1 MANNIN
7 DSQDWEFWI
16 DRGGTF
22 TDVIG
27 RSKKHPEHLLVTKLL
42 SESPGQYADATVEGM
57 RRLIALAEKGEAGPE
72 NTADAPCLSDKIS
85 VARIG
90 TTIGTNALL
99 QRRGDRCA
107 LITNCGFKDAL
118 RIGYQNRPDIF
129 ALAIKLPEML
139 FEKAVEVHG
148 RFDAQGNEIEAL
160 DLADAEKQLKEILDS
175 GIKSIAIVFMHAYRF
190 DTHEKRIKELA
201 QRLGFEQV
209 STSSEVSPLIRFVA
223 RGDTAV
229 VDAYLTPLLNRYLK
243 TITEMLPSSRLY
255 FMQSN
260 GGLTPARNF
269 RGRDCLLS
277 GPAGGVVAAARS
289 SALAGFNHVIGF
301 DMGGTSTDVSHY
313 DGYFERTSET
323 TIQGV
328 KVRTPMMEV
337 HTVAAGGGSILTF
350 DGERCRVGPQSA
362 GANPGP
368 ACYRLGGP
376 LTVTDANLLLGR
388 IQPKFFPSIFGD
400 HHDQPLDTKIVKEKF
415 AALTKEIAKADSSE
429 TLASENDSNCLTT
442 PEHVA
447 EGYLKIAVEI
457 MANAVRKISTEKGH
471 DLETSALCAF
481 GGAGGQHACQ
491 IANELNIK
499 TVLLHPLAGVLSA
512 FGIGIA
518 DTVEIAQA
526 AVEEEF
532 NRENLLQLEKTKAEL
547 AAKATATLE
556 SHGLKSENLETSF
569 GLHLRYRGTDAAIFV
584 PLKSEAETRKVF
596 ETFHHKRY
604 GFITDKPIVI
614 ESISAEVISKGQNAE
629 CGSSKIAKTG
639 NPKPVDSVQLFC
651 GGKWQEAKVFN
662 RTELSQGAKICG
674 PAVIAE
680 ETATTVV
687 DPGWSLR
694 VDERGFLILEKFE
707 EKRGVDCN
715 DAENSTNNQTDARRE
730 TGSAIKADPI
740 KLELFSNRLMSIA
753 EEMGIV
759 LQNTSH
765 SVNIKERLDFSC
777 AIFDRQGKLIANAP
791 HIPVHLGSMS
801 ESVQSLMREKA
812 GKLAAGDT
820 FIINNPYLGGTH
832 LPDITAISPV
842 FASRSNGKYTA
853 PDFFVA
859 SRGHHADIG
868 GITPGSMPPAS
879 KHIDEEGVI
888 FSHFHLAREGQL
900 NEKALRKELLG
911 AKFPARNPAQNI
923 ADLTAQIAANR
934 CGADALVRLC
944 ERYGLSVVESY
955 MQFVRNNAASSVR
968 RALAKISEGQF
979 SSELDDG
986 SKIAVTVKV
995 NRKNETVSISFSG
1008 TSAQHKGNMNAP
1020 LAISKAAL
1028 LYVFRTIVNDNIP
1041 LNDGCLE
1048 PVEFSIPETCILNP
1062 KSPAAVV
1069 AGNVETSQILVD
1081 SLYAAMD
1088 LMAAA
1093 QGTMNNLTFGNDELQ
1108 YYETICG
1115 GAGAGA
1121 DYAGSSAV
1129 HTHMTNSRLT
1139 DPEVL
1144 ELRYPVLLEH
1154 FGIRQN
1160 SGGAGKNR
1168 GGDGSIRRIKFLT
1181 PMSVSILS
1189 QRRIVEPFGMHG
1201 GLPGKRGINKWIK
1214 KDGTEEILPGTITVN
1229 VESGDSIQIE
1239 TPGGGGWGEP

>member
-1 MANNIN
+1 MANNFN

-72 NTADAPCLSDKIS
+72 NKTDAPCLSDKIS

-139 FEKAVEVHG
+139 FEKAVELHG

-900 NEKALRKELLG
+900 NEKALLKELLG

-934 CGADALVRLC
+934 CGGDALVRLC

>member
-1 MANNIN
+1 LVVANNIN

-57 RRLIALAEKGEAGPE
+57 RRLIALAEKGEAVAE
-72 NTADAPCLSDKIS
+72 NKADAPCLSDKIS

-107 LITNCGFKDAL
+107 LITNQGFKDAL

-129 ALAIKLPEML
+129 ALAITLPEML
-139 FEKAVEVHG
+139 FEKAIELHG
-148 RFDAQGNEIEAL
+148 RFDAEGNEIEAL
-160 DLADAEKQLKEILDS
+160 DLPDAEKQLREILES

-190 DTHEKRIKELA
+190 DAHEKKIKELA
-201 QRLGFEQV
+201 LRLGFEQV
-209 STSSEVSPLIRFVA
+209 SASSEVSPLIRFVS
-223 RGDTAV
+223 RGDTTV
-229 VDAYLTPLLNRYLK
+229 VDAYLTPLLNRYLQ
-243 TITEMLPSSRLY
+243 TITGMLPGSKLY

-260 GGLTPARNF
+260 GGLTPAMNF

-277 GPAGGVVAAARS
+277 GPAGGVVAAARA

-301 DMGGTSTDVSHY
+301 DMGGTSTDVCHY

-323 TIQGV
+323 DIQGV
-328 KVRTPMMEV
+328 KIRTPMMAV

-368 ACYRLGGP
+368 ACYRSGGP

-388 IQPKFFPSIFGD
+388 IQPKFFPSIFGK
-400 HHDQPLDTKIVKEKF
+400 HHDQPLDTVIVKEKF
-415 AALTKEIAKADSSE
+415 AALTREIARADSSGA
-429 TLASENDSNCLTT
+429 LASEKDSNSLTA
-442 PEHVA
+442 PELVA

-471 DLETSALCAF
+471 DLDASALCAF

-491 IANELNIK
+491 IADELNIK

-532 NRENLLQLEKTKAEL
+532 NKENLSKLEKTKAEL

-584 PLKSEAETRKVF
+584 PLKSEAESRKVF

-639 NPKPVDSVQLFC
+639 DAKPVDSVQLFC
-651 GGKWQEAKVFN
+651 GGKWQDAKVFN
-662 RTELSQGAKICG
+662 RAQLTQDAKING
-674 PAVIAE
+674 PAIIAE
-680 ETATTVV
+680 DTATTVV
-687 DPGWSLR
+687 DPGWALR
-694 VDERGFLILEKFE
+694 VDERGFLILEKTE
-707 EKRGVDCN
+707 AATEVYGL
-715 DAENSTNNQTDARRE
+715 DAENRAHAT
-730 TGSAIKADPI
+730 KADPI

-812 GKLAAGDT
+812 GKLAPGDT

-832 LPDITAISPV
+832 LPDVTAISPV
-842 FASRSNGKYTA
+842 FARRNNANFTT

-879 KHIDEEGVI
+879 KHIEEEGVV
-888 FSHFHLAREGQL
+888 FSHFHLAKEGQL
-900 NEKALRKELLG
+900 NEEALLKELLA

-923 ADLTAQIAANR
+923 ADLTAQIAANK

-944 ERYGLSVVESY
+944 DRYELGVVESY
-955 MQFVRNNAASSVR
+955 MQFVRDNAASSVR
-968 RALAKISEGQF
+968 RALGKISEGQF
-979 SSELDDG
+979 SGELDDG
-986 SKIAVTVKV
+986 SKIVVSVKVDRKDETVKV
-995 NRKNETVSISFSG
+995 SFSG
-1008 TSAQHKGNMNAP
+1008 TSPQHKGNMNAP

-1081 SLYAAMD
+1081 TLYAAMD

-1154 FGIRQN
+1154 FGVRKN

-1189 QRRIVEPFGMHG
+1189 QRRVAEPFGMHG

-1214 KDGTEEILPGTITVN
+1214 KDGSEEILPGTITVN

-1239 TPGGGGWGEP
+1239 TPGGGGWGVP

>member
-1 MANNIN
+1 MD
-7 DSQDWEFWI
+7 DSQEWEFWI

-27 RSKKHPEHLLVTKLL
+27 RSKKQPALLRVTKLL

-57 RRLIALAEKGEAGPE
+57 RRIISAAAGAS
-72 NTADAPCLSDKIS
+72 ADQLSLEDKID
-85 VARIG
+85 VARMG

-99 QRRGDRCA
+99 QRRGERCA
-107 LITNCGFKDAL
+107 LITNQGFKDAL
-118 RIGYQNRPDIF
+118 KIGYQNRPDIF
-129 ALAIKLPEML
+129 SLAIKLPDML
-139 FEKAVEVHG
+139 FERAIELKG
-148 RFDAQGNEIEAL
+148 RFDAGGNEIEAL
-160 DLADAEKQLKEILDS
+160 DLADAEKQLKDLLAS
-175 GIKSIAIVFMHAYRF
+175 GITSAAIVFMHSYRF
-190 DTHEKRIKELA
+190 DSHEKTIKELA
-201 QRLGFEQV
+201 LRLGFEQV
-209 STSSEVSPLIRFVA
+209 SASSEVSPLIRFVS
-223 RGDTAV
+223 RGDTAA

-243 TITEMLPSSRLY
+243 TITSQLPGSRLY

-260 GGLTPARNF
+260 GGLTPAENF

-289 SALAGFNHVIGF
+289 SALAGYNHVIGF
-301 DMGGTSTDVSHY
+301 DMGGTSTDVCHY
-313 DGYFERTSET
+313 DGHFERTSET
-323 TIQGV
+323 DIQGV
-328 KVRTPMMEV
+328 IIRTPMMAV

-368 ACYRLGGP
+368 VCYRRGGP
-376 LTVTDANLLLGR
+376 LAVTDANLLLGR
-388 IQPKFFPSIFGD
+388 IQPKFFPSIFGVNY
-400 HHDQPLDTKIVKEKF
+400 DQPLDKEAVALKF
-415 AALTKEIAKADSSE
+415 AALTNDIAGAG
-429 TLASENDSNCLTT
+429 LASDGALPTCE
-442 PEHVA
+442 EVA

-457 MANAVRKISTEKGH
+457 MASAVGKISTEKGH
-471 DLETSALCAF
+471 DLEGSALCAF

-491 IANELNIK
+491 IADELNIK
-499 TVLLHPLAGVLSA
+499 TVLIHPLAGVLSA

-526 AVEEEF
+526 AVEEDL
-532 NRENLLQLEKTKAEL
+532 NSKTLAQIEKTKLEL
-547 AAKATATLE
+547 AEKAIATLAL
-556 SHGLKSENLETSF
+556 HGLRSDNLETSF
-569 GLHLRYRGTDAAIFV
+569 GVHLRYRGSDVAIFV
-584 PLKSEAETRKVF
+584 PLKSEMETKKTF
-596 ETFHHKRY
+596 ETLHLKRY
-604 GFITDKPIVI
+604 GFIADKPIVV
-614 ESISAEVISKGQNAE
+614 ESLLAEVISRGEGAE
-629 CGSSKIAKTG
+629 CGSTISKSSPGKIETALPAEVG
-639 NPKPVDSVQLFC
+639 NVPLFC
-651 GGKWQEAKVFN
+651 GGKWLQAKVFD
-662 RTELSQGAKICG
+662 RSQLTQISEIEG
-674 PAVIAE
+674 PAIIAE
-680 ETATTVV
+680 ATATTVV
-687 DPGWSLR
+687 DPGWSAR
-694 VDERGFLILEKFE
+694 VDKRGFLILEKTQVE
-707 EKRGVDCN
+707 ASSAHA
-715 DAENSTNNQTDARRE
+715 DAGAAT
-730 TGSAIKADPI
+730 KADPV

-753 EEMGIV
+753 EQMGII

-777 AIFDRQGKLIANAP
+777 AIFDRQGRLIANAP

-801 ESVQSLMREKA
+801 ESVQSLMKEKGA
-812 GKLAAGDT
+812 LLSPGDT

-842 FASRSNGKYTA
+842 FAKTSNGSFTS

-859 SRGHHADIG
+859 SRGHHADVG

-879 KHIDEEGVI
+879 KHIDEEGVV

-900 NEKALRKELLG
+900 NEESVLKELLG

-934 CGADALVRLC
+934 SGADALVRLC
-944 ERYGLSVVESY
+944 SRYGLPVVESY
-955 MQFVRNNAASSVR
+955 MQFVRDNAASSVR
-968 RALAKISEGQF
+968 KALGRISEGDF
-979 SSELDDG
+979 EGELDDG
-986 SKIAVTVKV
+986 SKIVVKV
-995 NRKNETVSISFSG
+995 KVDRKKEKVSVSFSG
-1008 TSAQHKGNMNAP
+1008 TSSQHPGNMNAP

-1048 PVEFSIPETCILNP
+1048 PVEFTIPESCMLNP
-1062 KSPAAVV
+1062 RSPAAVV

-1081 SLYAAMD
+1081 SLYGAMD

-1121 DYAGSSAV
+1121 DFEGASAV

-1154 FGIRQN
+1154 FGVRAD
-1160 SGGAGKNR
+1160 SGGKGKNR
-1168 GGDGSIRRIKFLT
+1168 GGDGTIRRIQFLA
-1181 PMSVSILS
+1181 PMTVSILS
-1189 QRRIVEPFGMHG
+1189 QRRIAKPFGLHG
-1201 GLPGKRGINKWIK
+1201 GQPGKCGVNTWIK
-1214 KDGTEEILPGTITVN
+1214 KDGTREALPGTITIK
-1229 VESGDSIQIE
+1229 VEAGDSIQIE
-1239 TPGGGGWGEP
+1239 TPGGGAWGEP

>member
-1 MANNIN
+1 MN

-72 NTADAPCLSDKIS
+72 NKTDAPCLSDKIS

-139 FEKAVEVHG
+139 FEKAVELHG

-243 TITEMLPSSRLY
+243 TITEMLSSSRLY

-629 CGSSKIAKTG
+629 CGSSKIAKKG

-900 NEKALRKELLG
+900 NEKALLKELLG

-979 SSELDDG
+979 SGELDDG

-995 NRKNETVSISFSG
+995 NRKNETVSVSFSG

>member
-1 MANNIN
+1 MAKNII
-7 DSQDWEFWI
+7 DSQSWEFWI

-27 RSKKHPEHLLVTKLL
+27 RSKKQPELLLVTKLL
-42 SESPGQYADATVEGM
+42 SESPGQYADATIEGM
-57 RRLIALAEKGEAGPE
+57 RRLIALAEKGHD
-72 NTADAPCLSDKIS
+72 ADTGSGLEGKIA
-85 VARIG
+85 VARMG

-99 QRRGDRCA
+99 QKRGDRCA
-107 LITNCGFKDAL
+107 LITNRGFKDAL

-139 FEKAVEVHG
+139 FEKAVELQG
-148 RFDAQGNEIEAL
+148 RFDAEGNELEPL
-160 DLADAEKQLKEILDS
+160 DLADAEKQLQELLAS

-190 DTHEKRIKELA
+190 DKHEKAVKDLA
-201 QRLGFEQV
+201 LRLGFEQV
-209 STSSEVSPLIRFVA
+209 SASSEVSPLIRFVSRA
-223 RGDTAV
+223 DTAV

-243 TITEMLPSSRLY
+243 TITATLPGSRLY

-260 GGLTPARNF
+260 GGLTPAMNF

-289 SALAGFNHVIGF
+289 SALAGYNHVIGF
-301 DMGGTSTDVSHY
+301 DMGGTSTDVCHY
-313 DGYFERTSET
+313 DGHFERTSET
-323 TIQGV
+323 DIQGV
-328 KVRTPMMEV
+328 KIRTPMMAV
-337 HTVAAGGGSILTF
+337 HTVAAGGGSILAF

-368 ACYRLGGP
+368 ACYRRGGP
-376 LTVTDANLLLGR
+376 LAVTDANLLLGR
-388 IQPKFFPSIFGD
+388 IQPKFFPSIFGEN
-400 HHDQPLDTKIVKEKF
+400 HDQPLDTQAVKEKF
-415 AALTKEIAKADSSE
+415 AALTEEIIAAG
-429 TLASENDSNCLTT
+429 ASNHEGEESASQGVLNT
-442 PEHVA
+442 PELVA

-457 MANAVRKISTEKGH
+457 MASAVRKISTEKGH
-471 DLETSALCAF
+471 DLEGSALSAF

-491 IANELNIK
+491 IADELNIK
-499 TVLLHPLAGVLSA
+499 TILLHPLAGVLSA

-532 NRENLLQLEKTKAEL
+532 NTKNLANLERTKTEL
-547 AAKATATLE
+547 AAKATATLA

-584 PLKSEAETRKVF
+584 PMKSEAETRKTF
-596 ETFHHKRY
+596 ETLHHKRY

-614 ESISAEVISKGQNAE
+614 ESISAEVISKGENAD
-629 CGSSKIAKTG
+629 CGSSRIDKDGVLKA
-639 NPKPVDSVQLFC
+639 VDTVQLFC
-651 GGKWQEAKVFN
+651 GGRWRDANVFV
-662 RTELSQGAKICG
+662 RSQLTQSARIEG
-674 PAVIAE
+674 PAIIAE
-680 ETATTVV
+680 DTATTVV
-687 DPGWSLR
+687 DPGWSAR
-694 VDERGFLILEKFE
+694 IDERGFLILEKQKTSDFSATA
-707 EKRGVDCN
+707 RGG
-715 DAENSTNNQTDARRE
+715 SE
-730 TGSAIKADPI
+730 TKADPI

-777 AIFDRQGKLIANAP
+777 AIFDRQGRLIANAP

-801 ESVQSLMREKA
+801 ESVQSLMQEKA
-812 GKLAAGDT
+812 NALAPGDT
-820 FIINNPYLGGTH
+820 FIINNPFLGGTH
-832 LPDITAISPV
+832 LPDVTAISPV
-842 FASRSNGKYTA
+842 FAKRSNGKYTA

-879 KHIDEEGVI
+879 KNIDEEGVV
-888 FSHFHLAREGQL
+888 FSHFHLAKEGQL
-900 NEKALRKELLG
+900 NEDALRKELLG
-911 AKFPARNPAQNI
+911 AKYPARNPAQNI

-944 ERYGLSVVESY
+944 DRYGLGVVESY
-955 MQFVRNNAASSVR
+955 MQFVRDNAASSVR
-968 RALAKISEGQF
+968 KALSKISEGEF
-979 SSELDDG
+979 CGELDDG
-986 SKIAVTVKV
+986 SKIAVQVKV
-995 NRKNETVSISFSG
+995 NRKNETVSVNFSG
-1008 TSAQHKGNMNAP
+1008 TSGQHPGNMNAP
-1020 LAISKAAL
+1020 SAISKAAL

-1041 LNDGCLE
+1041 LNDGCLK
-1048 PVEFSIPETCILNP
+1048 PVEFSVPDSCILNP
-1062 KSPAAVV
+1062 KPPAAVV

-1081 SLYAAMD
+1081 SLYGAMD

-1115 GAGAGA
+1115 GAGAGKE
-1121 DYAGSSAV
+1121 YAGSSAV

-1139 DPEVL
+1139 DPEIL

-1154 FGIRQN
+1154 FGVRAD

-1168 GGDGSIRRIKFLT
+1168 GGDGTIRRIRFLI
-1181 PMSVSILS
+1181 PMTVSILS
-1189 QRRIVEPFGMHG
+1189 QRRVVEPFGLHG
-1201 GLPGKRGINKWIK
+1201 GKPGKRGVNKWIK
-1214 KDGTEEILPGTITVN
+1214 KDGTEEVLPGTITVK

>member
-1 MANNIN
+1 MAKNIDN
-7 DSQDWEFWI
+7 SQKWEFWI

-27 RSKKHPEHLLVTKLL
+27 RSKKQPDQLRVTKLL

-57 RRLIALAEKGEAGPE
+57 RRIICAAAGDSSE
-72 NTADAPCLSDKIS
+72 QLLLEDKID
-85 VARIG
+85 VARMG

-107 LITNCGFKDAL
+107 LITNRGFKDAL

-129 ALAIKLPEML
+129 ALAIKLPDML
-139 FEKAVEVHG
+139 FERAVELNG
-148 RFDAQGNEIEAL
+148 RFDAGGNEIEAL
-160 DLADAEKQLKEILDS
+160 DLTDAEKQLNDLLAS
-175 GIKSIAIVFMHAYRF
+175 GIKSVAIVFMHSYRF
-190 DTHEKRIKELA
+190 DSHEKTIKELA
-201 QRLGFEQV
+201 LRLGFEQV
-209 STSSEVSPLIRFVA
+209 SASSEVSPLIRFVS

-243 TITEMLPSSRLY
+243 TITSQLPGSRLY

-260 GGLTPARNF
+260 GGLTPAMNF

-289 SALAGFNHVIGF
+289 SALAGYNHVIGF
-301 DMGGTSTDVSHY
+301 DMGGTSTDVCHY
-313 DGYFERTSET
+313 EGHFERTSET
-323 TIQGV
+323 DIQGV
-328 KVRTPMMEV
+328 KIRTPMMAV

-368 ACYRLGGP
+368 VCYRRGGP
-376 LTVTDANLLLGR
+376 LSVTDANLLLGR
-388 IQPKFFPSIFGD
+388 IQPKFFPAIFGVTY
-400 HHDQPLDTKIVKEKF
+400 DQPLDKESVAEKF
-415 AALTKEIAKADSSE
+415 AALTREIASAG
-429 TLASENDSNCLTT
+429 LASDGALSTCE
-442 PEHVA
+442 EVA

-457 MANAVRKISTEKGH
+457 MASAVRKISTEKGH
-471 DLETSALCAF
+471 DLEGSALCAF

-491 IANELNIK
+491 IADELNIK

-526 AVEEEF
+526 AVEEDL
-532 NRENLLQLEKTKAEL
+532 NSKTLAQIEKTKLEL
-547 AAKATATLE
+547 AEKATATLALY
-556 SHGLKSENLETSF
+556 GLKSENLETSF
-569 GLHLRYRGTDAAIFV
+569 GVYLRYRGTDAAIFV
-584 PLKSEAETRKVF
+584 PLKSEMETRKTF
-596 ETFHHKRY
+596 ETLHHKRY
-604 GFITDKPIVI
+604 GFITDKPIVV
-614 ESISAEVISKGQNAE
+614 ESILAEVIARGESAE
-629 CGSSKIAKTG
+629 CGSSSSEKCASIISTSSSRKIETA
-639 NPKPVDSVQLFC
+639 PSAEVDNVPLFC
-651 GGKWQEAKVFN
+651 GGKWLQAKVFD
-662 RTELSQGAKICG
+662 RSQLTQTSEIEG

-680 ETATTVV
+680 ATATTVV
-687 DPGWSLR
+687 DPGWSAR
-694 VDERGFLILEKFE
+694 MDERGFLILEKTQVE
-707 EKRGVDCN
+707 TS
-715 DAENSTNNQTDARRE
+715 STTRE
-730 TGSAIKADPI
+730 GGAATKADPV

-777 AIFDRQGKLIANAP
+777 AIFDRQGRLIANAP

-801 ESVQSLMREKA
+801 ESVQSLMKEK
-812 GKLAAGDT
+812 GSLLAPGDT

-842 FASRSNGKYTA
+842 FAKTSNGSFTA

-859 SRGHHADIG
+859 SRGHHADVG
-868 GITPGSMPPAS
+868 GITPGSMPAAS
-879 KHIDEEGVI
+879 KHIVEEGVV
-888 FSHFHLAREGQL
+888 FSHFHLAKEGRL
-900 NEKALRKELLG
+900 NEEAVRKELLG

-944 ERYGLSVVESY
+944 SRYGLPVVESY
-955 MQFVRNNAASSVR
+955 MQFVRDNAASSVR
-968 RALAKISEGQF
+968 KALGKISEGDF
-979 SSELDDG
+979 EGELDDG
-986 SKIAVTVKV
+986 SKIVVQVKV
-995 NRKNETVSISFSG
+995 DRKNEKVAVSFSG
-1008 TSAQHKGNMNAP
+1008 TSAQHPGNMNAP

-1048 PVEFSIPETCILNP
+1048 PVEFTIPESCMLNP
-1062 KSPAAVV
+1062 KWPAAVV

-1081 SLYAAMD
+1081 SIYGAMD

-1121 DYAGSSAV
+1121 DYEGASAV

-1154 FGIRQN
+1154 FGVRAD
-1160 SGGAGKNR
+1160 SGGKGKNC
-1168 GGDGSIRRIKFLT
+1168 GGDGSIRRIQFLT
-1181 PMSVSILS
+1181 PMTVSILS
-1189 QRRIVEPFGMHG
+1189 QRRIAKPFGLHG
-1201 GLPGKRGINKWIK
+1201 GQPGKCGVNTWIK
-1214 KDGTEEILPGTITVN
+1214 KDGEGETLPGTITIK
-1229 VESGDSIQIE
+1229 VEAGDSIQIE
-1239 TPGGGGWGEP
+1239 TPGGGAWGES

>member
-1 MANNIN
+1 MAKKFI
-7 DSQDWEFWI
+7 DSQSWEFWI

-27 RSKKHPEHLLVTKLL
+27 RSKEQPELLLVTKLL
-42 SESPGQYADATVEGM
+42 SESPGQYSDATLEGM
-57 RRLIALAEKGEAGPE
+57 RRTIARAERSNPAGSEASE
-72 NTADAPCLSDKIS
+72 SAEAILLSDKIA
-85 VARIG
+85 VARMG

-107 LITNCGFKDAL
+107 LITNRGFKDAL

-129 ALAIKLPEML
+129 ALSIKLPDML
-139 FEKAVEVHG
+139 FERAIELDG
-148 RFDAQGNEIEAL
+148 RFDACGNEIEPL
-160 DLADAEKQLKEILDS
+160 DLADAEKQLKELLHC
-175 GIKSIAIVFMHAYRF
+175 GIKSIAIIFMHAYRY
-190 DTHEKRIKELA
+190 DQHEKTIKDLA
-201 QRLGFEQV
+201 LSIGFEQV
-209 STSSEVSPLIRFVA
+209 SASSEVSPLIRFVS
-223 RGDTAV
+223 RGDTTV
-229 VDAYLTPLLNRYLK
+229 VDAYLTPLLNRYLR
-243 TITEMLPSSRLY
+243 TVTGMLPRSRLY

-260 GGLTPARNF
+260 GGLTPAMNF

-289 SALAGFNHVIGF
+289 AALAGYSHVIGF
-301 DMGGTSTDVSHY
+301 DMGGTSTDVCHF
-313 DGYFERTSET
+313 DGHFERTSET
-323 TIQGV
+323 DIQGV
-328 KVRTPMMEV
+328 KIRTPMMAV
-337 HTVAAGGGSILTF
+337 HTVAAGGGSILGF

-368 ACYRLGGP
+368 ACYRRGGP

-400 HHDQPLDTKIVKEKF
+400 DHAQPLDMQAVKNKF
-415 AALTKEIAKADSSE
+415 AALTEQIASAGAGSQSPAQE
-429 TLASENDSNCLTT
+429 SPSTAEQ
-442 PEHVA
+442 VA

-457 MANAVRKISTEKGH
+457 MASAVRKISTQKGH
-471 DLETSALCAF
+471 DLDGSALCAF

-491 IANELNIK
+491 IADELNIK

-532 NRENLLQLEKTKAEL
+532 NANNLLSLEKTKTEL
-547 AAKATATLE
+547 EAKATATLE

-569 GLHLRYRGTDAAIFV
+569 GIHLRYRGSDAAIFV
-584 PLKSEAETRKVF
+584 PLKSEAETRKTF
-596 ETFHHKRY
+596 ETLHQKRY
-604 GFITDKPIVI
+604 GFITEKPIVI
-614 ESISAEVISKGQNAE
+614 ESISAEVISRGHDAD
-629 CGSSKIAKTG
+629 CGSSHIARVGQTKA
-639 NPKPVDSVQLFC
+639 VDTVPLFC
-651 GGKWQEAKVFN
+651 AGQWQEAEVYV
-662 RTELSQGAKICG
+662 RSELTQAAKIEG
-674 PAVIAE
+674 PAIIAE

-687 DPGWSLR
+687 DPGWSAR
-694 VDERGFLILEKFE
+694 ADKRGFLILEKVQ
-707 EKRGVDCN
+707 RS
-715 DAENSTNNQTDARRE
+715 ENASAQLDN
-730 TGSAIKADPI
+730 SAIKADPI

-777 AIFDRQGKLIANAP
+777 AIFDRHGKLIANAP

-801 ESVQSLMREKA
+801 ESVQSLMQEKGSA
-812 GKLAAGDT
+812 LAPGDT

-842 FASRSNGKYTA
+842 FAKRGDGMPSA

-879 KHIDEEGVI
+879 KHIEEEGVI
-888 FSHFHLAREGQL
+888 FSHFHLAKEGQL
-900 NEKALRKELLG
+900 NEDALRKELLS
-911 AKFPARNPAQNI
+911 AKYPARNPDQNV

-968 RALAKISEGQF
+968 KALGKISEGEF
-979 SSELDDG
+979 SAELDDG
-986 SKIAVTVKV
+986 SRINVKV
-995 NRKNETVSISFSG
+995 KIDRKNERVSVDFSG
-1008 TSAQHKGNMNAP
+1008 TSGQHQGNMNAP
-1020 LAISKAAL
+1020 RAISKAAL

-1048 PVEFSIPETCILNP
+1048 PVEFAIPEHCILNP
-1062 KSPAAVV
+1062 QFPAAVV

-1081 SLYAAMD
+1081 ALYGAMN

-1093 QGTMNNLTFGNDELQ
+1093 QGTMNNLTFGDDELQ

-1121 DYAGSSAV
+1121 DYEGSSAV

-1154 FGIRQN
+1154 FGVRQG

-1168 GGDGSIRRIKFLT
+1168 GGDGSIRRLRFLK
-1181 PMSVSILS
+1181 PMTVSILS
-1189 QRRIVEPFGMHG
+1189 QRRIAEPFGMHG
-1201 GLPGKRGINKWIK
+1201 GKPGKRGINKWIK
-1214 KDGTEEILPGTITVN
+1214 KGGKEELLPGTVTVK
-1229 VESGDSIQIE
+1229 VEAADSIQIE
-1239 TPGGGGWGEP
+1239 TPGGGGWGAP

>member
-1 MANNIN
+1 MAKKMI
-7 DSQDWEFWI
+7 DSQSWEFWI

-27 RSKKHPEHLLVTKLL
+27 RSKKQPELLLVTKLL
-42 SESPGQYADATVEGM
+42 SESPGQYSDATIEGM
-57 RRLIALAEKGEAGPE
+57 RRTIARAERREAAGPCGSAE
-72 NTADAPCLSDKIS
+72 QIPLADKIA
-85 VARIG
+85 VARMG

-107 LITNCGFKDAL
+107 LITNRGFKDAL

-129 ALAIKLPEML
+129 ALAIKMPDML
-139 FEKAVEVHG
+139 FETAVELDG
-148 RFDAQGNEIEAL
+148 RFDANGNEIEPL
-160 DLADAEKQLKEILDS
+160 DLADAENQLRQLLDC
-175 GIKSIAIVFMHAYRF
+175 GIKSAAIVFMHAYRY
-190 DTHEKRIKELA
+190 DEHEKTIKDLA
-201 QRLGFEQV
+201 LRLGFEQV
-209 STSSEVSPLIRFVA
+209 STSSEVSPLIRFVS

-243 TITEMLPSSRLY
+243 TITGTLPRSRLY

-260 GGLTPARNF
+260 GGLTPALNF

-289 SALAGFNHVIGF
+289 AALAGYSHVIGF
-301 DMGGTSTDVSHY
+301 DMGGTSTDVCHF
-313 DGYFERTSET
+313 DGRFERTSET
-323 TIQGV
+323 DIQGV
-328 KVRTPMMEV
+328 KIRTPMMAV
-337 HTVAAGGGSILTF
+337 HTVAAGGGSILSF

-368 ACYRLGGP
+368 ACYRRGGP
-376 LTVTDANLLLGR
+376 LAVTDANLLLGR
-388 IQPKFFPSIFGD
+388 IQPNYFPSIFGD
-400 HHDQPLDTKIVKEKF
+400 AHNQSLDMQTVKDKF
-415 AALTKEIAKADSSE
+415 AELQEKITSAGATE
-429 TLASENDSNCLTT
+429 LAPAGSNLYTA
-442 PEHVA
+442 EAVA

-457 MANAVRKISTEKGH
+457 MASAVRKISTQKGH
-471 DLETSALCAF
+471 DLEGSALCAF

-491 IANELNIK
+491 IADELNIK

-518 DTVEIAQA
+518 DTVEIAQT

-532 NRENLLQLEKTKAEL
+532 NRENLLALEKTKTEL

-556 SHGLKSENLETSF
+556 SHGLKSDNLETSF

-584 PLKSEAETRKVF
+584 PLKSEAETRQAF
-596 ETFHHKRY
+596 ETLHHKRY
-604 GFITDKPIVI
+604 GFITEKPIVI
-614 ESISAEVISKGQNAE
+614 ESISAEVIARGQDAD
-629 CGSSKIAKTG
+629 CGSSPITG
-639 NPKPVDSVQLFC
+639 TGQTKAVETVPLFC
-651 GGKWQEAKVFN
+651 GGQWRNAQVFI
-662 RTELSQGAKICG
+662 RSELTQTAVIEG
-674 PAVIAE
+674 PAIIAE

-687 DPGWSLR
+687 DPGWSAR
-694 VDERGFLILEKFE
+694 VDNRGFLILEKLQNGKI
-707 EKRGVDCN
+707 EKTALDEG
-715 DAENSTNNQTDARRE
+715 AT
-730 TGSAIKADPI
+730 IADPI

-777 AIFDRQGKLIANAP
+777 AIFDRRGRLIANAP

-801 ESVQSLMREKA
+801 ESVQSLMQEK
-812 GKLAAGDT
+812 GNRLAPGDT

-832 LPDITAISPV
+832 LPDVTAISPV
-842 FASRSNGKYTA
+842 FAKRGQDKHSE

-879 KHIDEEGVI
+879 KKIEEEGVI
-888 FSHFHLAREGQL
+888 FSHFHLAKEGRL
-900 NEKALRKELLG
+900 NEDAVRKELLG
-911 AKFPARNPAQNI
+911 AKYPARNPDQNI

-944 ERYGLSVVESY
+944 DRYGLDVVQSY

-968 RALAKISEGQF
+968 KALGKISEGQF
-979 SSELDDG
+979 CGELDDG
-986 SKIAVTVKV
+986 AKIAVSVKID
-995 NRKNETVSISFSG
+995 RKAERVSVSFSG
-1008 TSAQHKGNMNAP
+1008 TSEQHEGNMNAP
-1020 LAISKAAL
+1020 RAISKAAL
-1028 LYVFRTIVNDNIP
+1028 LYVFRTIVNDDIP

-1048 PVEFSIPETCILNP
+1048 PVEFSIPDRCLLNP

-1081 SLYAAMD
+1081 SLYGAMN

-1093 QGTMNNLTFGNDELQ
+1093 QGTMNNLTFGDDELQ

-1121 DYAGSSAV
+1121 DYEGSSAV

-1154 FGIRQN
+1154 FSIRKG
-1160 SGGAGKNR
+1160 SGGAGKNK
-1168 GGDGSIRRIKFLT
+1168 GGDGAIRRIRFLK
-1181 PMSVSILS
+1181 PMTVSILS
-1189 QRRIVEPFGMHG
+1189 QRRIAEPFGLHG
-1201 GLPGKRGINKWIK
+1201 GKPGKRGINKWIK
-1214 KDGTEEILPGTITVN
+1214 RDGKEELLPGTITVK
-1229 VESGDSIQIE
+1229 VEAGDSIQIE
-1239 TPGGGGWGEP
+1239 TPGGGGWGEA

>member
-1 MANNIN
+1 MAKNIE
-7 DSQDWEFWI
+7 DSQKWEFWI

-27 RSKKHPEHLLVTKLL
+27 RSKNQPDHLRVTKLL
-42 SESPGQYADATVEGM
+42 SESPGQYADATIEGM
-57 RRLIALAEKGEAGPE
+57 RRIISGATGES
-72 NTADAPCLSDKIS
+72 ADDLSLDDKID
-85 VARIG
+85 VARMG

-107 LITNCGFKDAL
+107 LITNRGFKDAL

-129 ALAIKLPEML
+129 ALAIKLPDML
-139 FEKAVEVHG
+139 FETAVELKG
-148 RFDAQGNEIEAL
+148 RFNASGNEIESL
-160 DLADAEKQLKEILDS
+160 DLADAEKQLKALLAS
-175 GIKSIAIVFMHAYRF
+175 GIKSIAIVFMHSYRF
-190 DTHEKRIKELA
+190 DNHETKIKELA
-201 QRLGFEQV
+201 LRLGFEQV
-209 STSSEVSPLIRFVA
+209 SASSEVSPLIRFVS

-243 TITEMLPSSRLY
+243 TITSQLPGSRLY

-260 GGLTPARNF
+260 GGLTPAMNF

-289 SALAGFNHVIGF
+289 SALAGYNHVIGF
-301 DMGGTSTDVSHY
+301 DMGGTSTDVCHY
-313 DGYFERTSET
+313 DGIFERTSET
-323 TIQGV
+323 DIQGV
-328 KVRTPMMEV
+328 KIRTPMMAV

-368 ACYRLGGP
+368 VCYRRGGP
-376 LTVTDANLLLGR
+376 LAVTDANLLLGR
-388 IQPKFFPSIFGD
+388 IQPKFFPSIFGINY
-400 HHDQPLDTKIVKEKF
+400 DQPLDKEAVSEKF
-415 AALTKEIAKADSSE
+415 ATLTKEIASAG
-429 TLASENDSNCLTT
+429 LASEDGLSTA
-442 PEHVA
+442 EDVA

-457 MANAVRKISTEKGH
+457 MASAVRKISTEKGH
-471 DLETSALCAF
+471 DLEGSALCAF

-491 IANELNIK
+491 IADELNIK

-518 DTVEIAQA
+518 DTVEIAQS

-532 NRENLLQLEKTKAEL
+532 NSTTLAQIEKTKLEL
-547 AAKATATLE
+547 ATKATETLAA
-556 SHGLKSENLETSF
+556 HGLKSEKLETTF
-569 GLHLRYRGTDAAIFV
+569 GVHLRYRGTDAAIFV
-584 PLKSEAETRKVF
+584 PLKTEMETKKTF
-596 ETFHHKRY
+596 ETLHHKRY
-604 GFITDKPIVI
+604 GFITDKPIVV
-614 ESISAEVISKGQNAE
+614 ESISAEVISKGESAE
-629 CGSSKIAKTG
+629 CGSLREAKSGASVKTSQ
-639 NPKPVDSVQLFC
+639 PAAVDTVPLFC
-651 GGKWQEAKVFN
+651 GGKWLEAKVFD
-662 RTELSQGAKICG
+662 RCQLTQAADIQG
-674 PAVIAE
+674 PAIIAE

-687 DPGWSLR
+687 DPGWSAR
-694 VDERGFLILEKFE
+694 VDERGFLILK
-707 EKRGVDCN
+707 K
-715 DAENSTNNQTDARRE
+715 TQIE
-730 TGSAIKADPI
+730 TAAATSDGGAAAKADPI

-777 AIFDRQGKLIANAP
+777 AIFDRHGRLIANAP

-801 ESVQSLMREKA
+801 ESVQSLMKDK
-812 GKLAAGDT
+812 GDILAPGDT

-842 FASRSNGKYTA
+842 FAKTSNGSFSS
-853 PDFFVA
+853 PDFYVA

-868 GITPGSMPPAS
+868 GITPGSMPAGS
-879 KHIDEEGVI
+879 KHIDEEGVV
-888 FSHFHLAREGQL
+888 FSHFHLAKEGQL
-900 NEKALRKELLG
+900 NEEAVRKELLG

-934 CGADALVRLC
+934 CGADTLVKLC
-944 ERYGLSVVESY
+944 SRYGLSVVESY
-955 MQFVRNNAASSVR
+955 MQFVRDNAASSVR
-968 RALAKISEGQF
+968 KALGKISEGEF
-979 SSELDDG
+979 VGELDDG
-986 SKIAVTVKV
+986 SKIVVKV
-995 NRKNETVSISFSG
+995 KVDRKNEKVSVSFSG
-1008 TSAQHKGNMNAP
+1008 SSAQHPGNMNAP

-1028 LYVFRTIVNDNIP
+1028 LYVFRTIANDNIP

-1048 PVEFSIPETCILNP
+1048 PVEFEIPDTCILNP

-1081 SLYAAMD
+1081 SLYGAMD

-1121 DYAGSSAV
+1121 DYEGSSAV

-1154 FGIRQN
+1154 FGVRAN
-1160 SGGAGKNR
+1160 SGGKGKNR
-1168 GGDGSIRRIKFLT
+1168 GGDGSIRRIQFHT
-1181 PMSVSILS
+1181 PMTVSILS
-1189 QRRIVEPFGMHG
+1189 QRRIAKPFGLHG
-1201 GLPGKRGINKWIK
+1201 GQPGKCGINTWIK
-1214 KDGTEEILPGTITVN
+1214 KDGSTETLPGTITVK
-1229 VESGDSIQIE
+1229 VEAGDSIQIE
-1239 TPGGGGWGEP
+1239 TPGGGAWGEPT

>member
-1 MANNIN
+1 VANNFD
-7 DSQDWEFWI
+7 DSQNWEFWI

-27 RSKKHPEHLLVTKLL
+27 RSKNQPDLLRVTKLL

-57 RRLIALAEKGEAGPE
+57 RRIISQADGYAES
-72 NTADAPCLSDKIS
+72 TISLQDKIE
-85 VARIG
+85 VARMG

-107 LITNCGFKDAL
+107 LITNRGFKDAL

-129 ALAIKLPEML
+129 ALAIKLPDML
-139 FEKAVEVHG
+139 FETAVELAG
-148 RFDAQGNEIEAL
+148 RFDAEGNEIEAL
-160 DLADAEKQLKEILDS
+160 DLINAEQQLKILLAS

-190 DTHEKRIKELA
+190 DSHEQKIKELA
-201 QRLGFEQV
+201 RRLGFEQV
-209 STSSEVSPLIRFVA
+209 SASSEVSPLIRFVS

-243 TITEMLPSSRLY
+243 SIKNTLPASRLY

-260 GGLTPARNF
+260 GGLTPATNF

-289 SALAGFNHVIGF
+289 SALAGYNHVIGF
-301 DMGGTSTDVSHY
+301 DMGGTSTDVCHY
-313 DGYFERTSET
+313 DGHFERTSEAD
-323 TIQGV
+323 IQGV
-328 KVRTPMMEV
+328 KVRTPMMSV

-368 ACYRLGGP
+368 VCYRGGGP
-376 LTVTDANLLLGR
+376 LAVTDANLLLGR
-388 IQPKFFPSIFGD
+388 IQAKYFPPIFGAN
-400 HHDQPLDTKIVKEKF
+400 HDQPLDKEAVKKQF
-415 AALTKEIAKADSSE
+415 QSLTKEIAKAGLALESGLSSAE
-429 TLASENDSNCLTT
+429 D
-442 PEHVA
+442 VA

-457 MANAVRKISTEKGH
+457 MASAVRKISTEKGH
-471 DLETSALCAF
+471 DLDGSALCAF

-491 IANELNIK
+491 IADELNIK

-526 AVEEEF
+526 AVEKDLNAQTLKEIEGIK
-532 NRENLLQLEKTKAEL
+532 LDLQ
-547 AAKATATLE
+547 AKAMATLAK
-556 SHGLKSENLETSF
+556 HGLKSETLETSF
-569 GLHLRYRGTDAAIFV
+569 GVHLRYQGTDAAIFV
-584 PLKSEAETRKVF
+584 PLKSEKETK
-596 ETFHHKRY
+596 ETFESMHRKQY
-604 GFITDKPIVI
+604 GFITDKAIVV
-614 ESISAEVISKGQNAE
+614 ESIAAEVISKGENAD
-629 CGSSKIAKTG
+629 CGSIKSKEMSVETG
-639 NPKPVDSVQLFC
+639 SAPTSEPRAIDCVPLFS
-651 GGKWQEAKVFN
+651 GGKWLQAEVFA
-662 RTELSQGAKICG
+662 RTQLTQSTNIEG
-674 PAVIAE
+674 PAIIAE

-687 DPGWSLR
+687 DPGWSAR
-694 VDERGFLILEKFE
+694 VDERGFLILEKTE
-707 EKRGVDCN
+707 R
-715 DAENSTNNQTDARRE
+715 ENSTTEALQSSLT
-730 TGSAIKADPI
+730 KADPI

-753 EEMGIV
+753 EEMGII

-777 AIFDRQGKLIANAP
+777 AIFDRHGRLIANAP

-801 ESVQSLMREKA
+801 ESVQSLMKMKGNE
-812 GKLAAGDT
+812 LALGDT
-820 FIINNPYLGGTH
+820 FIVNNPYMGGTH

-842 FASRSNGKYTA
+842 FTEAEGASNSSDASALSAKPS

-868 GITPGSMPPAS
+868 GITPGSMPAAS
-879 KHIDEEGVI
+879 KHIDEEGVV
-888 FSHFHLAREGQL
+888 FSHFHLAKEGQL
-900 NEKALRKELLG
+900 NEESLRAALSG
-911 AKFPARNPAQNI
+911 AKHPARNPAQNI

-934 CGADALVRLC
+934 SGAGALVRLC
-944 ERYGLSVVESY
+944 ARYGMPVVEAY
-955 MQFVRNNAASSVR
+955 MQFVRDNAASSVR
-968 RALAKISEGQF
+968 KALGKISAGQF
-979 SSELDDG
+979 QGELDDG
-986 SKIAVTVKV
+986 SQISVTVKV
-995 NRKNETVSISFSG
+995 DRKNEKVSVSFTG
-1008 TSAQHKGNMNAP
+1008 TSPQHKGNMNAP

-1048 PVEFSIPETCILNP
+1048 PVEFAIPENCILNP
-1062 KSPAAVV
+1062 KFPAAVV

-1081 SLYAAMD
+1081 TLYGAMD

-1093 QGTMNNLTFGNDELQ
+1093 QGTMNNLTFGNDQLQ

-1115 GAGAGA
+1115 GSGAGA
-1121 DYAGSSAV
+1121 DYAGASAV

-1144 ELRYPVLLEH
+1144 ELRYPVLLKH
-1154 FGIRQN
+1154 FGIRPQ
-1160 SGGAGKNR
+1160 SGGEGIHR
-1168 GGDGSIRRIKFLT
+1168 GGDGTIRRIQFLT
-1181 PMSVSILS
+1181 PMTVSILS
-1189 QRRIVEPFGMHG
+1189 QRRVAKPFGLHG
-1201 GLPGKRGINKWIK
+1201 GKPGQCGINTLIK
-1214 KDGTEEILPGTITVN
+1214 KDGKSEILPGTVTVE
-1229 VESGDSIQIE
+1229 VEEGDSIQIE
-1239 TPGGGGWGEP
+1239 TPGGGGWGTP

>member
-1 MANNIN
+1 MAKNFD
-7 DSQDWEFWI
+7 DSQKWEFWI

-27 RSKKHPEHLLVTKLL
+27 RSKNQPNHLHVTKLL
-42 SESPGQYADATVEGM
+42 SESPGQYADATLEGM
-57 RRLIALAEKGEAGPE
+57 KRIISGATGESTG
-72 NTADAPCLSDKIS
+72 NLLLGDKIDI
-85 VARIG
+85 ARMG

-107 LITNCGFKDAL
+107 LITNRGFKDAL

-139 FEKAVEVHG
+139 FETAVELKG
-148 RFDAQGNEIEAL
+148 RFDAGGNEIESL
-160 DLADAEKQLKEILDS
+160 DLVDAENQLKALLAS
-175 GIKSIAIVFMHAYRF
+175 GIKSIAIVFMHSYRF
-190 DTHEKRIKELA
+190 DSHEAKIKELA
-201 QRLGFEQV
+201 LRLGFEQV
-209 STSSEVSPLIRFVA
+209 SASSEVSPLIRFVS

-243 TITEMLPSSRLY
+243 TITSQLPGSRLY

-260 GGLTPARNF
+260 GGLTPAMKF

-289 SALAGFNHVIGF
+289 SALAGYNHVIGF
-301 DMGGTSTDVSHY
+301 DMGGTSTDVCHY
-313 DGYFERTSET
+313 DGLFERTSET
-323 TIQGV
+323 DIQGV
-328 KVRTPMMEV
+328 KIRTPMMAV

-368 ACYRLGGP
+368 VCYRRGGP
-376 LTVTDANLLLGR
+376 LAVTDANLLLGR
-388 IQPKFFPSIFGD
+388 IQPKFFPAIFGINY
-400 HHDQPLDTKIVKEKF
+400 DQPLDKEAVNKSF
-415 AALTKEIAKADSSE
+415 AALTKEIASAG
-429 TLASENDSNCLTT
+429 LASEGALSSA
-442 PEHVA
+442 EHVA

-457 MANAVRKISTEKGH
+457 MASAVRKISTEKGH
-471 DLETSALCAF
+471 DLEGSALCAF

-491 IANELNIK
+491 IADELNIK

-518 DTVEIAQA
+518 DTVEIAQS

-532 NRENLLQLEKTKAEL
+532 NSTTLAQIEKTKLEL
-547 AAKATATLE
+547 AAKATETLAA
-556 SHGLKSENLETSF
+556 HGLKSENLETTY
-569 GLHLRYRGTDAAIFV
+569 GVHLRYRGTDAAIFV
-584 PLKSEAETRKVF
+584 PLKTEMETRKTF
-596 ETFHHKRY
+596 ETLHHKRY
-604 GFITDKPIVI
+604 GFITDKPIVV
-614 ESISAEVISKGQNAE
+614 ESISAEVIARGESAE
-629 CGSSKIAKTG
+629 CGSHRESKNDGAAIKTAQ
-639 NPKPVDSVQLFC
+639 PAAVDCVPLFC
-651 GGKWQEAKVFN
+651 GGKWLEAKVFD
-662 RTELSQGAKICG
+662 RSQLTQAADIQG
-674 PAVIAE
+674 PAIIAE

-687 DPGWSLR
+687 DPGWSAR
-694 VDERGFLILEKFE
+694 VDERGFLILEKTQLAAV
-707 EKRGVDCN
+707 GATPDGG
-715 DAENSTNNQTDARRE
+715 ATA
-730 TGSAIKADPI
+730 KADPI

-777 AIFDRQGKLIANAP
+777 AIFDRHGRLIANAP

-801 ESVQSLMREKA
+801 ESVQSLMKEK
-812 GKLAAGDT
+812 GDVLAPGDT

-842 FASRSNGKYTA
+842 FAKTSNGSFSS
-853 PDFFVA
+853 PDFYVA

-879 KHIDEEGVI
+879 KHIDEEGVV
-888 FSHFHLAREGQL
+888 FSHFHLAKEGQL
-900 NEKALRKELLG
+900 NEEAVRKELLG

-944 ERYGLSVVESY
+944 SRYGLSVVESY
-955 MQFVRNNAASSVR
+955 MQFVRDNAASSVR
-968 RALAKISEGQF
+968 KALVKISEGEF
-979 SSELDDG
+979 VGELDDG
-986 SKIAVTVKV
+986 AKIVVKV
-995 NRKNETVSISFSG
+995 KVDRKNEKVSVSFSG
-1008 TSAQHKGNMNAP
+1008 SSAQHPGNMNAP

-1048 PVEFSIPETCILNP
+1048 PVEFEIPDACILNP

-1081 SLYAAMD
+1081 ALYGAMD

-1121 DYAGSSAV
+1121 DYEGSSAV

-1154 FGIRQN
+1154 FGVRAN
-1160 SGGAGKNR
+1160 SGGKGKNK
-1168 GGDGSIRRIKFLT
+1168 GGDGSTRRIQFLT
-1181 PMSVSILS
+1181 PMTVSILS
-1189 QRRIVEPFGMHG
+1189 QRRIAKPFGLHG
-1201 GLPGKRGINKWIK
+1201 GQPGKCGINTWIK
-1214 KDGTEEILPGTITVN
+1214 KDGSTETLPGTITIK
-1229 VESGDSIQIE
+1229 VEAGDSVQIE
-1239 TPGGGGWGEP
+1239 TPGGGAWGEPL